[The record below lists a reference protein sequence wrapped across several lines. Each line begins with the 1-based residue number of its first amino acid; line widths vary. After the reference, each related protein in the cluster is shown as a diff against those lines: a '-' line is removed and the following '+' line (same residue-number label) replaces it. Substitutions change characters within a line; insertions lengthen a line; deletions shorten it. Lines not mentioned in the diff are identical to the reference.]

1 MQNTQTN
8 QAVDING
15 KTVPTRIPRIGSIPN
30 PMKTSFI
37 VTTFTTILL
46 AARMAATAAT
56 INFTGIDM
64 AAVASVSGQ
73 NFTYTNGTRPTTGT
87 VNVRQITGTPSSLV
101 TGQSPDATGFYVQE
115 GGDNLSPMVFRF
127 TFDTSRNFT
136 VTQNET
142 LENLEINSFTLPS
155 GSWTVLSASYATT
168 TGSGSNITF
177 TGVNMGPPYGTY
189 SIAGSGSSFDFAITN
204 LAGYSIYGSAISVD
218 VGSGAA
224 VGPEVAISLA
234 GLAVRLRWPSESGK
248 TYQPIYSYD
257 PNGNTWSNLGS
268 SLAGT
273 GQLMA
278 IFDSTE
284 SGPKKFY
291 RVQIQ

>member
-1 MQNTQTN
+1 
-8 QAVDING
+8 
-15 KTVPTRIPRIGSIPN
+15 
-30 PMKTSFI
+30 MKTSFI

-73 NFTYTNGTRPTTGT
+73 NFTYTNGTGPTTGT

-115 GGDNLSPMVFRF
+115 GGGNLSPMVFRF

-142 LENLEINSFTLPS
+142 LENLEFNSFTLAS
-155 GSWTVLSASYATT
+155 GSWTVLSKAYATT

-177 TGVNMGPPYGTY
+177 VGVNMGPPYGTY

-204 LAGYSIYGSAISVD
+204 YPGYPSYGSAISVD
-218 VGSGAA
+218 VGSGAV
-224 VGPEVAISLA
+224 VGPEVAIS
-234 GLAVRLRWPSESGK
+234 LAVRLRWPSESGK
-248 TYQPIYSYD
+248 TYQPQYSYD
-257 PNGNTWSNLGS
+257 LNGNTWSNLGS

-273 GQLMA
+273 GQLME